1 MSEKQNGLMSRF
13 VTTNNTNGR
22 VSSHGAVNAPPADT
36 NPAVATSTISADFTI
51 TGQIVCKGQ
60 AQLDGEVF
68 GNVECAHL
76 IVGKNGHIKGDI
88 KADDVVVYG
97 RVDGSVSGARV
108 ALKAG
113 GAVDGDIFHQ
123 GLSIEMGATFIGKSA
138 NLVDPSPPSTGA
150 SNGTAARGNGAAAQ
164 AAAKSN

>member
-1 MSEKQNGLMSRF
+1 VSEKTSGIMSRF
-13 VTTNNTNGR
+13 VSTGVANGKLAASAPD
-22 VSSHGAVNAPPADT
+22 VIAVDERAIIG
-36 NPAVATSTISADFTI
+36 TSTISADFTI

-97 RVDGSVSGARV
+97 RVDGSISGARV
-108 ALKAG
+108 ALKSG

-123 GLSIEMGATFIGKSA
+123 GLSIEMGAVFLGKSA
-138 NLVDPSPPSTGA
+138 RLADAASQPAAGNTAATAPR
-150 SNGTAARGNGAAAQ
+150 SNGSATSVMP
-164 AAAKSN
+164 K

>member
-1 MSEKQNGLMSRF
+1 M
-13 VTTNNTNGR
+13 
-22 VSSHGAVNAPPADT
+22 
-36 NPAVATSTISADFTI
+36 
-51 TGQIVCKGQ
+51 
-60 AQLDGEVF
+60 F

-138 NLVDPSPPSTGA
+138 NLVDPSAPSTGA

>member
-1 MSEKQNGLMSRF
+1 MTEKSNGLMSRF
-13 VTTNNTNGR
+13 VSTNTANGKAANPVVDIPVTDDR
-22 VSSHGAVNAPPADT
+22 AV
-36 NPAVATSTISADFTI
+36 VGTSTISADFTI

-108 ALKAG
+108 ALKSG

-123 GLSIEMGATFIGKSA
+123 ELSIEMGAVFIGKSA
-138 NLVDPSPPSTGA
+138 RLADAASPQASVDNAGA
-150 SNGTAARGNGAAAQ
+150 VRSNGAAETALP
-164 AAAKSN
+164 K